1 MTNVHHFHSEGLE
14 LVAHLEVPESTDELL
29 PGVLLVHGFPE
40 GPGGGANS
48 ARTLPELANRISS
61 EVGFITMAPLLR
73 GTGESE
79 GCFSLRGWLTDVR
92 QAILELD
99 NYPRVG
105 QIWLVGF
112 GSGGAIS
119 ICAAALEEKV
129 KGVGALAAPADW
141 SAWAASPKRLLI
153 HARRAGVITD
163 SNFPKDFDSWS
174 KELKQISAES
184 SIPELHEKNLLIVHG
199 TEDDVVSSLE
209 ARALSDAHGNTD
221 MRLIEGA
228 GHHLRHDPRAIAVLL
243 GWLDKQR
250 RSNK

>member
-129 KGVGALAAPADW
+129 KGVGFDFENSNESFYKVIEEINEFNLELNNNNVDKASDEFGDILFALISYAQNLGINAVNALEKTNEKFI
-141 SAWAASPKRLLI
+141 KRFHKMEEFI
-153 HARRAGVITD
+153 A
-163 SNFPKDFDSWS
+163 KDNKHISDYSK
-174 KELKQISAES
+174 KEL
-184 SIPELHEKNLLIVHG
+184 N
-199 TEDDVVSSLE
+199 
-209 ARALSDAHGNTD
+209 
-221 MRLIEGA
+221 
-228 GHHLRHDPRAIAVLL
+228 AV
-243 GWLDKQR
+243 WN
-250 RSNK
+250 NKD